1 MEKDNF
7 QKSELEKSGSSKRTT
22 PKRII
27 HFVDGDVMEEYSTEE
42 EDEEKEEQETKS
54 TLDPSTLSWGPYL
67 WFWAEQIASTSFS
80 TCEFLGGR
88 FATFFGLNQPK
99 YQYVLNEY
107 YRTQSKAIGSSSII
121 PITDAYEYTNQP
133 SLWGSAW
140 DTEPSQKCIAKM
152 STKKTSVKRSLTI
165 RIEAVCGLNYDIP
178 LSCAREVGALPHA
191 AHLSTGNKTNLDLQP
206 LFPIT
211 SCPRNL
217 GLRNEEGDPAH
228 FTGDACRITSQ
239 TEQVCITA
247 LHSGLA
253 LDPTKKVL
261 HKLSAP
267 CPTHQKMDVLQVPQ
281 ESKKIQPRKSICF
294 DHFGVSS
301 KSSFLDRLESPSD

>member
-27 HFVDGDVMEEYSTEE
+27 HFVDGDVMEEYSTEEE

-165 RIEAVCGLNYDIP
+165 RIEAVCGY
-178 LSCAREVGALPHA
+178 
-191 AHLSTGNKTNLDLQP
+191 T
-206 LFPIT
+206 
-211 SCPRNL
+211 
-217 GLRNEEGDPAH
+217 
-228 FTGDACRITSQ
+228 
-239 TEQVCITA
+239 
-247 LHSGLA
+247 
-253 LDPTKKVL
+253 
-261 HKLSAP
+261 
-267 CPTHQKMDVLQVPQ
+267 
-281 ESKKIQPRKSICF
+281 
-294 DHFGVSS
+294 
-301 KSSFLDRLESPSD
+301 

>member
-27 HFVDGDVMEEYSTEE
+27 HFVDGDVMEEYSTEEE

-107 YRTQSKAIGSSSII
+107 YRTQSKESDKES
-121 PITDAYEYTNQP
+121 
-133 SLWGSAW
+133 
-140 DTEPSQKCIAKM
+140 
-152 STKKTSVKRSLTI
+152 
-165 RIEAVCGLNYDIP
+165 
-178 LSCAREVGALPHA
+178 
-191 AHLSTGNKTNLDLQP
+191 
-206 LFPIT
+206 
-211 SCPRNL
+211 
-217 GLRNEEGDPAH
+217 EGDGSKAQQAKIPNERCHLEARGQEYG
-228 FTGDACRITSQ
+228 TRQQDIIEG
-239 TEQVCITA
+239 
-247 LHSGLA
+247 
-253 LDPTKKVL
+253 
-261 HKLSAP
+261 
-267 CPTHQKMDVLQVPQ
+267 VPQ
-281 ESKKIQPRKSICF
+281 WSA
-294 DHFGVSS
+294 SS
-301 KSSFLDRLESPSD
+301 RERLAADFSS

>member
-27 HFVDGDVMEEYSTEE
+27 HFVDGDVMEEYSTEEE

-107 YRTQSKAIGSSSII
+107 YRTQSKQ
-121 PITDAYEYTNQP
+121 ITWTQ
-133 SLWGSAW
+133 L
-140 DTEPSQKCIAKM
+140 
-152 STKKTSVKRSLTI
+152 TSR
-165 RIEAVCGLNYDIP
+165 
-178 LSCAREVGALPHA
+178 
-191 AHLSTGNKTNLDLQP
+191 
-206 LFPIT
+206 
-211 SCPRNL
+211 
-217 GLRNEEGDPAH
+217 
-228 FTGDACRITSQ
+228 
-239 TEQVCITA
+239 
-247 LHSGLA
+247 
-253 LDPTKKVL
+253 
-261 HKLSAP
+261 
-267 CPTHQKMDVLQVPQ
+267 
-281 ESKKIQPRKSICF
+281 
-294 DHFGVSS
+294 GVSLLRQLRRGNT
-301 KSSFLDRLESPSD
+301 FFQRQYGINDRLKHRYGIDFISALSPLCNPMALCK

>member
-107 YRTQSKAIGSSSII
+107 YRTQSKLSFRFGTNSSVS
-121 PITDAYEYTNQP
+121 
-133 SLWGSAW
+133 
-140 DTEPSQKCIAKM
+140 
-152 STKKTSVKRSLTI
+152 
-165 RIEAVCGLNYDIP
+165 
-178 LSCAREVGALPHA
+178 
-191 AHLSTGNKTNLDLQP
+191 
-206 LFPIT
+206 
-211 SCPRNL
+211 
-217 GLRNEEGDPAH
+217 H
-228 FTGDACRITSQ
+228 FTDVPILGKEGR
-239 TEQVCITA
+239 
-247 LHSGLA
+247 
-253 LDPTKKVL
+253 
-261 HKLSAP
+261 KLLYKLPDDDHAYSA
-267 CPTHQKMDVLQVPQ
+267 
-281 ESKKIQPRKSICF
+281 
-294 DHFGVSS
+294 
-301 KSSFLDRLESPSD
+301 